1 MSFLITAITTDHE
14 TRTAM
19 VPKDEMYETIRDIVG
34 GLIQP
39 LRIPF
44 PEEVLGTDKV
54 EVYMYVNEE
63 GMLENLPVNRG
74 ASAIAE
80 TAFQFDASDPTLEVQ
95 SFRGNAVF
103 VAEWVKA
110 DYYIAEDTQYTDI
123 PDTIVKIIN
132 DVANFLKE
140 NESFH
145 EQLNSK
151 LKAIAESN

>member
-19 VPKDEMYETIRDIVG
+19 VPADEMYETIREIVG

-54 EVYMYVNEE
+54 EVYI
-63 GMLENLPVNRG
+63 VNRG

-80 TAFQFDASDPTLEVQ
+80 TAFQCDASDPTLEVQ

-145 EQLNSK
+145 EQLSSK